1 MRSSS
6 KLHPGHPVAGNE
18 YLHYSIAREVKET
31 AMGSSLAVTAKGQ
44 VTLKRELLQHL
55 GIKPGERVD
64 FEKLPGGELR
74 VRAARPTG
82 TIDKFLH
89 ILDGKVDLKKPLTIE
104 AMNKI
109 ASAGWAGE
117 LREK

>member
-1 MRSSS
+1 M
-6 KLHPGHPVAGNE
+6 
-18 YLHYSIAREVKET
+18 
-31 AMGSSLAVTAKGQ
+31 AVTAKGQ

-55 GIKPGERVD
+55 GIKPGQRVE
-64 FEKLPGGELR
+64 FEKLPRGELR

-82 TIDKFLH
+82 TIDNFFH
-89 ILDGKVDLKKPLTIE
+89 ILDGKINLKKPLTIE

-117 LREK
+117 LGEK